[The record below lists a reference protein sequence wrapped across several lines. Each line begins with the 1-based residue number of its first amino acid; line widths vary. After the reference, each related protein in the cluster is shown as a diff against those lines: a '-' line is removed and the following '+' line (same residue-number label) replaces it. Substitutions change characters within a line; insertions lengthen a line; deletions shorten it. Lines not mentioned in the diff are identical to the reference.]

1 MGVPIMEF
9 TQLEGTRARKVSHVA
24 TGHII
29 RAHKARARVRSATG
43 VTLRTTFS
51 AAALLQDLESHD
63 AVLAAALQRL
73 AALEADPETDELTLV
88 AARHEVLMRK
98 MRIAAQLDRG

>member
-9 TQLEGTRARKVSHVA
+9 TQVEGTRARRVSHVA
-24 TGHII
+24 TGHVI

-51 AAALLQDLESHD
+51 AAALLQDLEFHD
-63 AVLAAALQRL
+63 AALAAALQRL
-73 AALEADPETDELTLV
+73 AALEADPETDELTLAV
-88 AARHEVLMRK
+88 AHHDVFIRK
-98 MRIAAQLDRG
+98 VKIAGQFQRG

>member
-1 MGVPIMEF
+1 MGVAIMES
-9 TQLEGTRARKVSHVA
+9 TQLENTRARRVSHAA

-51 AAALLQDLESHD
+51 AAALLQDLEFHD

-88 AARHEVLMRK
+88 AARHEVLIRK
-98 MRIAAQLDRG
+98 MRIAGQFERG